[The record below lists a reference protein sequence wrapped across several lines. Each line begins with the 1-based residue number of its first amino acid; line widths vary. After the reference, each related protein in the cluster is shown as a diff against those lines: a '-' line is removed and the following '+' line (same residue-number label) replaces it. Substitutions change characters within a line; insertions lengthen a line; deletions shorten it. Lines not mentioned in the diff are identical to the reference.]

1 MQIRKLAIVLAGAL
15 LLAACG
21 NGDDAEVDAPDAAET
36 EGDYDISQQPDDAAA
51 GFASPADGDTVS
63 APVTVEL
70 TADGVTLAPA
80 GVPAAGEGHLHV
92 MVDIGCAADGEVI
105 PGPSDEAEADGY
117 FHLGDGSDSREI
129 PLEPG
134 TYELCVQLADG
145 IHVAYGA
152 TETITVTVE

>member
-1 MQIRKLAIVLAGAL
+1 MHTRKLALALAGAF

-21 NGDDAEVDAPDAAET
+21 SGDDADTDTREAAT
-36 EGDYDISQQPDDAAA
+36 DGDYDVSQQPDGAAA
-51 GFASPADGDTVS
+51 GFAAPADGDTVS
-63 APVTVEL
+63 APVTVEV

-80 GVPAAGEGHLHV
+80 GIPAAGEGHLHV
-92 MVDIGCAADGEVI
+92 MVDIGCVDEGATI
-105 PGPSDEAEADGY
+105 PGPSDDAEADGY

-145 IHVAYGA
+145 IHVSYGA

>member
-1 MQIRKLAIVLAGAL
+1 MQTRKLALALAGAL

-21 NGDDAEVDAPDAAET
+21 GGDDADTDTADTAAT
-36 EGDYDISQQPDDAAA
+36 DGDYDVSQQPDDAAA
-51 GFASPADGDTVS
+51 GFAAPADGDTVS

-80 GVPAAGEGHLHV
+80 GIPAAGEGHLHV
-92 MVDIGCAADGEVI
+92 MVDIGCVAEGDVI

-145 IHVAYGA
+145 IHVSYGA
-152 TETITVTVE
+152 TETVTVE